1 MSKRITEEEKIVR
14 NLEKS
19 KKEEELKRRKNET
32 ENRKSQKLLEYINR
46 KYDEYQE
53 EIRKSEKE
61 ESDFI
66 ENLKAKANFEYEKVL
81 HFCKKINN
89 YDTEFRPVIDNLRPT
104 MQNIL
109 QHEGKSFIILKALGS
124 ISDLGYEG
132 VKKITSD
139 FTIRKSIFS
148 DMEKAKKTYDFSDSL
163 STNYDINLSKE
174 EIKDLFQVRLST
186 SKQSSGDGEFL
197 AALILGGQMP
207 QEGDIMVD
215 DEIIEVKSSGG
226 GGFYGF
232 YGPNSNNYVKSKYSE
247 MISKSKEM
255 GIPENLLL
263 PAISR
268 TGKRSWN
275 MSRGGGSKSKNKNWG
290 TLREWM
296 RDNLTEGGIQ
306 EFKLYLFPLLFGMF
320 KYNTEEEI
328 RKVVDD
334 FFSFKI
340 DRREFHCR
348 LAFFAADSYC
358 HNGSGGS
365 FEKILFFNKWNPW
378 ETMLFIKE
386 NEKFYNEENISR
398 FLSTNWDINLNFSK
412 ENGNIEVVDA
422 NGGK

>member
-1 MSKRITEEEKIVR
+1 MGKRITEEERICR
-14 NLEKS
+14 NLEKERNLNLRRITI
-19 KKEEELKRRKNET
+19 EENKTR
-32 ENRKSQKLLEYINR
+32 KLLDYIDR
-46 KYDEYQE
+46 KYNDFLE
-53 EIRKSEKE
+53 ESRKKEKE

-66 ENLKAKANFEYEKVL
+66 QNLKDKANFEYQKVL

-89 YDTEFRPVIDNLRPT
+89 YESEFKPVIDSLKPT

-124 ISDLGYEG
+124 ISDSGYEG
-132 VKKITSD
+132 IKKITSEPS
-139 FTIRKSIFS
+139 IRNSVFEEMTGS
-148 DMEKAKKTYDFSDSL
+148 KKTYNFSSSL
-163 STNYDINLSKE
+163 SDKYDINLSKE
-174 EIKDLFQVRLST
+174 EIKDLFHVRLST

-197 AALILGGQMP
+197 AAILLGGQMP

-215 DEIIEVKSSGG
+215 NEIIEVKSSGG

-232 YGPNSNNYVKSKYSE
+232 YGPNSNNYVKSKYTE

-255 GIPENLLL
+255 GIPEELLL
-263 PAISR
+263 PSLSKS
-268 TGKRSWN
+268 GKRNWN
-275 MSRGGGSKSKNKNWG
+275 MSRGGGTKSKNKNWG
-290 TLREWM
+290 PLREWM
-296 RDNLTEGGIQ
+296 TNNLTEGGIE
-306 EFKLYLFPLLFGMF
+306 EFKTYLFPLLFGMF

-328 RKVVDD
+328 RKVVND

-358 HNGSGGS
+358 NNGSGGS
-365 FEKILFFNKWNPW
+365 FEKILFFNKWKPW
-378 ETMLFIKE
+378 ETVFFIKE
-386 NEKFYNEENISR
+386 EGKFYNEENILR
-398 FLSTNWDINLNFSK
+398 FLSTEWDINLNFTK

>member
-1 MSKRITEEEKIVR
+1 MGKRITEEERICR
-14 NLEKS
+14 NLEK
-19 KKEEELKRRKNET
+19 E
-32 ENRKSQKLLEYINR
+32 RKSEQRRIQIEENKSRKLLDYIDR
-46 KYDEYQE
+46 KYNDFLE
-53 EIRKSEKE
+53 EKRKEEKE

-66 ENLKAKANFEYEKVL
+66 QNLKDKANFEYQKVL

-89 YDTEFRPVIDNLRPT
+89 YESEFKPVIDSLKPT

-124 ISDLGYEG
+124 ISDSGYDG
-132 VKKITSD
+132 IKKITSEPS
-139 FTIRKSIFS
+139 IRNSVFEEMTGS
-148 DMEKAKKTYDFSDSL
+148 NKTYNFSSSL
-163 STNYDINLSKE
+163 SDKYDINLSKE
-174 EIKDLFQVRLST
+174 EIKDLFHVRLST

-197 AALILGGQMP
+197 AAILLGGQMP

-215 DEIIEVKSSGG
+215 NEIIEVKSSGG

-232 YGPNSNNYVKSKYSE
+232 AGPNSNNYVKSKYTE

-255 GIPENLLL
+255 GIPEELLL
-263 PAISR
+263 PSLSKS
-268 TGKRSWN
+268 GKRNWN

-290 TLREWM
+290 PLREWM
-296 RDNLTEGGIQ
+296 TNNLTESGIE
-306 EFKLYLFPLLFGMF
+306 EFKSYLFPLMFGMF

-328 RKVVDD
+328 RKVVND

-358 HNGSGGS
+358 NNGSGGS
-365 FEKILFFNKWNPW
+365 FEKILFFNKWKPW
-378 ETMLFIKE
+378 ETVFFIKE
-386 NEKFYNEENISR
+386 EEKFYNEENISR
-398 FLSTNWDINLNFSK
+398 FLSTEWDINLNFTK

>member
-1 MSKRITEEEKIVR
+1 MGKRITEEEKICR
-14 NLEKS
+14 NLEK
-19 KKEEELKRRKNET
+19 ERRIEKRRIQIE
-32 ENRKSQKLLEYINR
+32 ENKTRKLLEYIDR
-46 KYDEYQE
+46 KYNDFLE
-53 EIRKSEKE
+53 EKRKKEKE
-61 ESDFI
+61 ELDFI
-66 ENLKAKANFEYEKVL
+66 QGLKDKANFEYQKVL

-89 YDTEFRPVIDNLRPT
+89 YETEFKPVIDSLRPT

-124 ISDLGYEG
+124 ISDFGYEG
-132 VKKITSD
+132 IKKITSD
-139 FTIRKSIFS
+139 VSIRESIFS
-148 DMEKAKKTYDFSDSL
+148 DMIKSGKTYNFSSTL
-163 STNYDINLSKE
+163 SEDYKIDLTKE
-174 EIKDLFQVRLST
+174 EIKDLFHVRLST

-207 QEGDIMVD
+207 QEGDIMVG

-232 YGPNSNNYVKSKYSE
+232 AGPNSNNYVKSKYSE
-247 MISKSKEM
+247 MVSRSKEM
-255 GIPENLLL
+255 GIPEELLL
-263 PAISR
+263 PSLSKS
-268 TGKRSWN
+268 GKRNWN

-290 TLREWM
+290 PLRDYLS
-296 RDNLTEGGIQ
+296 RNYTEGGIE
-306 EFKLYLFPLLFGMF
+306 EFKSYLFPLLFGMF

-358 HNGSGGS
+358 NNGSGGS
-365 FEKILFFNKWNPW
+365 FEKILFFNKWKPW
-378 ETMLFIKE
+378 ETVLFIKE
-386 NEKFYNEENISR
+386 EGKFYNEENISR
-398 FLSTNWDINLNFSK
+398 FLSTEWDINLNFTK
-412 ENGNIEVVDA
+412 EDGNIEVVDA

>member
-1 MSKRITEEEKIVR
+1 MSKRITEEERIGR
-14 NLEKS
+14 NLEK
-19 KKEEELKRRKNET
+19 KEKIRLRKIQVEENKTR
-32 ENRKSQKLLEYINR
+32 KLLEYVNR
-46 KYDEYQE
+46 KHE
-53 EIRKSEKE
+53 EFLEEKRKKEKE

-66 ENLKAKANFEYEKVL
+66 QNLKDKANFEYQKVL

-89 YDTEFRPVIDNLRPT
+89 YETEFKPVIDDLKPT

-124 ISDLGYEG
+124 VSDSGYEG
-132 VKKITSD
+132 IKKITSD
-139 FTIRKSIFS
+139 FSIRESIFT
-148 DMEKAKKTYDFSDSL
+148 DMEKSSKTYNFSSSL
-163 STNYDINLSKE
+163 SSGYDINLTKE
-174 EIKDLFQVRLST
+174 EIKDLFHVRLST

-197 AALILGGQMP
+197 AALLLGGQMP
-207 QEGDIMVD
+207 QEGDIMVG

-232 YGPNSNNYVKSKYSE
+232 AGPNSNNYVKSKYSE

-255 GIPENLLL
+255 GIPEELLL
-263 PAISR
+263 PSLSKS
-268 TGKRSWN
+268 GKRNWN

-290 TLREWM
+290 PLREWM
-296 RDNLTEGGIQ
+296 TNNLPEEGIE
-306 EFKLYLFPLLFGMF
+306 EFKSYLFPLLFGMF

-328 RKVVDD
+328 RKVVND

-358 HNGSGGS
+358 NNGSGGS
-365 FEKILFFNKWNPW
+365 FEKILFFNKWKPW
-378 ETMLFIKE
+378 ETIFFIKE
-386 NEKFYNEENISR
+386 EGKFYNEENISR
-398 FLSTNWDINLNFSK
+398 FLSTEWDINLNFTK

>member
-1 MSKRITEEEKIVR
+1 MSKRITEEEKSCRI
-14 NLEKS
+14 LEKE
-19 KKEEELKRRKNET
+19 KRIERRKIQIE
-32 ENRKSQKLLEYINR
+32 ENKTKKLLEYIDR
-46 KYDEYQE
+46 KYNDFLE
-53 EIRKSEKE
+53 EKKKKEKE
-61 ESDFI
+61 ELDFI
-66 ENLKAKANFEYEKVL
+66 QGLKDKANFEYQKVL

-89 YDTEFRPVIDNLRPT
+89 YETEFKPVIDSLRPT

-124 ISDLGYEG
+124 ISDFGYTG
-132 VKKITSD
+132 IKKITSEVD
-139 FTIRKSIFS
+139 IRESIFS
-148 DMEKAKKTYDFSDSL
+148 DMIKSEKTYNFSSTL
-163 STNYDINLSKE
+163 SEDYDINLTKE
-174 EIKDLFQVRLST
+174 EIKDLFHVRLST

-197 AALILGGQMP
+197 AALLLGGQMP
-207 QEGDIMVD
+207 QEGDIMVG

-232 YGPNSNNYVKSKYSE
+232 AGPNSNNYVKSKYSE

-255 GIPENLLL
+255 GIPEELLL
-263 PAISR
+263 PSLSKS
-268 TGKRSWN
+268 GKRNWN

-290 TLREWM
+290 PLRDFM
-296 RDNLTEGGIQ
+296 SQNYTEGGIE
-306 EFKLYLFPLLFGMF
+306 EFKSYLFPLLFGMF

-358 HNGSGGS
+358 NNGSGGS
-365 FEKILFFNKWNPW
+365 FEKILFFNKWKPW
-378 ETMLFIKE
+378 ETVLFIKE
-386 NEKFYNEENISR
+386 EGKFYNEENISR
-398 FLSTNWDINLNFSK
+398 FLSTEWDINLNFTK
-412 ENGNIEVVDA
+412 EDGNIEVVDA

>member
-1 MSKRITEEEKIVR
+1 MGKRITEEERICR
-14 NLEKS
+14 NLEKERNLNLRRITIEEN
-19 KKEEELKRRKNET
+19 KTRKLLDYIDRKYNDFLEEERK
-32 ENRKSQKLLEYINR
+32 K
-46 KYDEYQE
+46 
-53 EIRKSEKE
+53 EKE

-66 ENLKAKANFEYEKVL
+66 QNLKDKANFEYQKVL

-89 YDTEFRPVIDNLRPT
+89 YESEFKPVIDSLKPT

-124 ISDLGYEG
+124 ISDSGYEG
-132 VKKITSD
+132 IKKITSEPS
-139 FTIRKSIFS
+139 IRNSVFEEMTGS
-148 DMEKAKKTYDFSDSL
+148 NKTYNFSSSL
-163 STNYDINLSKE
+163 SDKYDINLSKE
-174 EIKDLFQVRLST
+174 EIKDLFHVRLST

-197 AALILGGQMP
+197 AAILLGGQMP

-215 DEIIEVKSSGG
+215 NEIIEVKSSGG

-232 YGPNSNNYVKSKYSE
+232 YGPNSNNYVKSKYTE

-255 GIPENLLL
+255 GIPEELLL
-263 PAISR
+263 PSLSKS
-268 TGKRSWN
+268 GKRNWN
-275 MSRGGGSKSKNKNWG
+275 MSRGGGTKSKNKNWG
-290 TLREWM
+290 PLREWM
-296 RDNLTEGGIQ
+296 TNNLTEGGIE
-306 EFKLYLFPLLFGMF
+306 EFKTYLFPLLFGMF

-328 RKVVDD
+328 RKVVND

-358 HNGSGGS
+358 NNGSGGS
-365 FEKILFFNKWNPW
+365 FEKILFFNKWKPW
-378 ETMLFIKE
+378 ETVFFIKE
-386 NEKFYNEENISR
+386 EGKFYNEENILR
-398 FLSTNWDINLNFSK
+398 FLSTEWDINLNFTK

>member
-1 MSKRITEEEKIVR
+1 MSKRITEEERICR
-14 NLEKS
+14 NLEK
-19 KKEEELKRRKNET
+19 E
-32 ENRKSQKLLEYINR
+32 RKSELRRITIEENKTRKLLDYIDR
-46 KYDEYQE
+46 KYNDFLE
-53 EIRKSEKE
+53 EKRKKEKE

-66 ENLKAKANFEYEKVL
+66 QNLKDKANFEYQKVL
-81 HFCKKINN
+81 HFRKKINN
-89 YDTEFRPVIDNLRPT
+89 YDTEFKPVIDSLKPT

-124 ISDLGYEG
+124 ISDSGYEG
-132 VKKITSD
+132 IKKIISEPS
-139 FTIRKSIFS
+139 IRNSVFEEMTKSN
-148 DMEKAKKTYDFSDSL
+148 KTYNFSSSL
-163 STNYDINLSKE
+163 TDKYDINLTRE
-174 EIKDLFQVRLST
+174 EIKDLFHVRLST

-197 AALILGGQMP
+197 AAILLGGQMP

-215 DEIIEVKSSGG
+215 NEIIEVKSSGG

-232 YGPNSNNYVKSKYSE
+232 AGPNSNNYVKSKYTE

-255 GIPENLLL
+255 GIPEELLL
-263 PAISR
+263 PSLSKS
-268 TGKRSWN
+268 GKKNWN

-290 TLREWM
+290 PLREWM
-296 RDNLTEGGIQ
+296 TNNLTESGIE
-306 EFKLYLFPLLFGMF
+306 EFKSYLFPLMFGMF

-328 RKVVDD
+328 RKVVND

-358 HNGSGGS
+358 NNGSGGS
-365 FEKILFFNKWNPW
+365 FEKILFFNKWKPW
-378 ETMLFIKE
+378 ETVFFIKE
-386 NEKFYNEENISR
+386 EEKFYNEENISR
-398 FLSTNWDINLNFSK
+398 FLSTEWDINLNFTK

>member
-1 MSKRITEEEKIVR
+1 MSKRITEEERICR
-14 NLEKS
+14 NLEKERNS
-19 KKEEELKRRKNET
+19 SLRRITIEENKTR
-32 ENRKSQKLLEYINR
+32 KLLDYIDR
-46 KYDEYQE
+46 KYNDFLE
-53 EIRKSEKE
+53 EGKKKEKE

-66 ENLKAKANFEYEKVL
+66 QNLKDKANFEYQKVL

-89 YDTEFRPVIDNLRPT
+89 YESEFKPVIDSLKPT

-124 ISDLGYEG
+124 ISDSGYEG
-132 VKKITSD
+132 IKKITSEPS
-139 FTIRKSIFS
+139 IRNSVFEEMAGS
-148 DMEKAKKTYDFSDSL
+148 NKTYNFSSSL
-163 STNYDINLSKE
+163 SDKYDINLSKE
-174 EIKDLFQVRLST
+174 EIKDLFHVRLST

-197 AALILGGQMP
+197 AAILLGGQMP

-215 DEIIEVKSSGG
+215 NEIIEVKSSGG

-232 YGPNSNNYVKSKYSE
+232 AGPNSNNYVKSKYTE

-255 GIPENLLL
+255 GIPEELLL
-263 PAISR
+263 PSLSKS
-268 TGKRSWN
+268 GKRNWN

-290 TLREWM
+290 PLREWM
-296 RDNLTEGGIQ
+296 TNNLSEEGIE
-306 EFKLYLFPLLFGMF
+306 EFKTYLFPLLFGMF

-328 RKVVDD
+328 RKVIND

-340 DRREFHCR
+340 GRREFHCR

-358 HNGSGGS
+358 NNGSGGS
-365 FEKILFFNKWNPW
+365 FEKILFFNKWKPW
-378 ETMLFIKE
+378 ETVFFIKE
-386 NEKFYNEENISR
+386 GEKFYNEENISR
-398 FLSTNWDINLNFSK
+398 FLSTEWDINLNFTK

>member
-1 MSKRITEEEKIVR
+1 MSKRITEEERRCR
-14 NLEKS
+14 NLEK
-19 KKEEELKRRKNET
+19 E
-32 ENRKSQKLLEYINR
+32 RKSELRRITIEENKTRKLLDYIDR
-46 KYDEYQE
+46 KYNDFLE
-53 EIRKSEKE
+53 EKRKKEKE

-66 ENLKAKANFEYEKVL
+66 QNLKDKANFEYQKVL
-81 HFCKKINN
+81 HFRKKINN
-89 YDTEFRPVIDNLRPT
+89 YDTEFKPVIDSLKPT

-124 ISDLGYEG
+124 ISDSGYEG
-132 VKKITSD
+132 IKKITSEPS
-139 FTIRKSIFS
+139 IRNSVFEEMTKSN
-148 DMEKAKKTYDFSDSL
+148 KTYNFSSSL
-163 STNYDINLSKE
+163 TDKYDINLTRE
-174 EIKDLFQVRLST
+174 EIKDLFHVRLST

-197 AALILGGQMP
+197 AAILLGGQMP

-215 DEIIEVKSSGG
+215 NEIIEVKSSGG

-232 YGPNSNNYVKSKYSE
+232 AGPNSNNYVKSKYTE

-255 GIPENLLL
+255 GIPEELLL
-263 PAISR
+263 PSLSKS
-268 TGKRSWN
+268 GKRNWN

-290 TLREWM
+290 PLREWM
-296 RDNLTEGGIQ
+296 TNNLTESGIE
-306 EFKLYLFPLLFGMF
+306 EFKSYLFPLMFGMF

-328 RKVVDD
+328 RKVVND

-358 HNGSGGS
+358 NNGSGGS
-365 FEKILFFNKWNPW
+365 FEKILFFNKWKPW
-378 ETMLFIKE
+378 ETVFFIKE
-386 NEKFYNEENISR
+386 EEKFYNEENISR
-398 FLSTNWDINLNFSK
+398 FLSTEWDINLNFTK

>member
-1 MSKRITEEEKIVR
+1 MGKRITEEERICR
-14 NLEKS
+14 NLEK
-19 KKEEELKRRKNET
+19 E
-32 ENRKSQKLLEYINR
+32 RKSDLRRITIEENKTRKLLDYIDR
-46 KYDEYQE
+46 KYNDFLE
-53 EIRKSEKE
+53 EKRKEEKE

-66 ENLKAKANFEYEKVL
+66 QNLKDKANFEYQKVL

-89 YDTEFRPVIDNLRPT
+89 YESEFKPVIDSLKPT

-124 ISDLGYEG
+124 ISDSGYDG
-132 VKKITSD
+132 IKKITSEPS
-139 FTIRKSIFS
+139 IRNSVFEEMTGS
-148 DMEKAKKTYDFSDSL
+148 NKTYNFSSSL
-163 STNYDINLSKE
+163 SDKYDINLSKE
-174 EIKDLFQVRLST
+174 EIKDLFHVRLST

-197 AALILGGQMP
+197 AAILLGGQMP

-215 DEIIEVKSSGG
+215 NEIIEVKSSGG

-232 YGPNSNNYVKSKYSE
+232 AGPNSNNYVKSKYTE

-255 GIPENLLL
+255 GIPEELLL
-263 PAISR
+263 PSLSKS
-268 TGKRSWN
+268 GKRNWN

-290 TLREWM
+290 PLREWM
-296 RDNLTEGGIQ
+296 TNNLTESGIE
-306 EFKLYLFPLLFGMF
+306 EFKSYLFPLMFGMF

-328 RKVVDD
+328 RKVVND

-358 HNGSGGS
+358 NNGSGGS
-365 FEKILFFNKWNPW
+365 FEKILFFNKWKPW
-378 ETMLFIKE
+378 ETVFFIKE
-386 NEKFYNEENISR
+386 EEKFYNEENISR
-398 FLSTNWDINLNFSK
+398 FLSTEWDINLNFTK

>member
-1 MSKRITEEEKIVR
+1 MSKRITEEEKSCRI
-14 NLEKS
+14 LEKE
-19 KKEEELKRRKNET
+19 KRIERRKIQIE
-32 ENRKSQKLLEYINR
+32 ENKTKKLLEYIDR
-46 KYDEYQE
+46 KYNDFLE
-53 EIRKSEKE
+53 EKRKKEKE
-61 ESDFI
+61 ELDFI
-66 ENLKAKANFEYEKVL
+66 QGLKDKANFEYQKVL

-89 YDTEFRPVIDNLRPT
+89 YETEFKPVIDSLRPT

-124 ISDLGYEG
+124 ISDFGYTG
-132 VKKITSD
+132 IKKITSEVD
-139 FTIRKSIFS
+139 IRESIFS
-148 DMEKAKKTYDFSDSL
+148 DMIKSEKTYNFSSTL
-163 STNYDINLSKE
+163 SEDYDINLTKE
-174 EIKDLFQVRLST
+174 EIKDLFHVRLST

-197 AALILGGQMP
+197 AALLLGGQMP
-207 QEGDIMVD
+207 QEGDIMVC

-232 YGPNSNNYVKSKYSE
+232 AGPNSNNYVKSKYSE

-255 GIPENLLL
+255 GIPEELLL
-263 PAISR
+263 PSLSKS
-268 TGKRSWN
+268 GKRNWN

-290 TLREWM
+290 PLRDFM
-296 RDNLTEGGIQ
+296 SQNHTEGGIE
-306 EFKLYLFPLLFGMF
+306 EFKSYLFPLLFGMF

-358 HNGSGGS
+358 NNGSGGS
-365 FEKILFFNKWNPW
+365 FEKILFFNKWKPW
-378 ETMLFIKE
+378 ETVLFIKE
-386 NEKFYNEENISR
+386 EGKFYNEENISR
-398 FLSTNWDINLNFSK
+398 FLSTEWDINLNFTK
-412 ENGNIEVVDA
+412 EDGNIEVVDA

>member
-1 MSKRITEEEKIVR
+1 MSKRITEEEKSCRI
-14 NLEKS
+14 LEKE
-19 KKEEELKRRKNET
+19 KRIERRKIQIE
-32 ENRKSQKLLEYINR
+32 ENKTKKLLEYIDR
-46 KYDEYQE
+46 KYNDFLE
-53 EIRKSEKE
+53 EKRKKEKE
-61 ESDFI
+61 ELDFI
-66 ENLKAKANFEYEKVL
+66 QGLKDKANFEYQKVL

-89 YDTEFRPVIDNLRPT
+89 YETEFKPVIDSLRPT

-124 ISDLGYEG
+124 ISDFGYTG
-132 VKKITSD
+132 IKKITSEVD
-139 FTIRKSIFS
+139 IRESIFS
-148 DMEKAKKTYDFSDSL
+148 DMIKSEKTYNFSSTL
-163 STNYDINLSKE
+163 SEDYDINLTKE
-174 EIKDLFQVRLST
+174 EIKDLFHVRLST

-197 AALILGGQMP
+197 AALLLGGQMP
-207 QEGDIMVD
+207 QEGDIMVG

-232 YGPNSNNYVKSKYSE
+232 AGPNSNNYVKSKYSE

-255 GIPENLLL
+255 GIPEELLL
-263 PAISR
+263 PSLSKS
-268 TGKRSWN
+268 GKRNWN

-290 TLREWM
+290 PLRDFM
-296 RDNLTEGGIQ
+296 SQNHTEGGIE
-306 EFKLYLFPLLFGMF
+306 EFKSYLFPLLFGMF

-358 HNGSGGS
+358 NNGSGGS
-365 FEKILFFNKWNPW
+365 FEKILFFNKWKPW
-378 ETMLFIKE
+378 ETVLFIKE
-386 NEKFYNEENISR
+386 EGKFYNEENISR
-398 FLSTNWDINLNFSK
+398 FLSTEWDINLNFTK
-412 ENGNIEVVDA
+412 EDGNIEVVDA

>member
-1 MSKRITEEEKIVR
+1 MGKRITEEERICR
-14 NLEKS
+14 NLEKERNLNLRRITIEEN
-19 KKEEELKRRKNET
+19 KTRKLLDYIDRKYNDFLEEERK
-32 ENRKSQKLLEYINR
+32 K
-46 KYDEYQE
+46 
-53 EIRKSEKE
+53 EKE

-66 ENLKAKANFEYEKVL
+66 QNLKDKANFEYQKVL

-89 YDTEFRPVIDNLRPT
+89 YESEFKPVIDSLKPT

-124 ISDLGYEG
+124 ISDSGYEG
-132 VKKITSD
+132 IKKITSEPS
-139 FTIRKSIFS
+139 IRNSVFEEMAGS
-148 DMEKAKKTYDFSDSL
+148 NKTYNFSSSL
-163 STNYDINLSKE
+163 SDKYDINLSKE
-174 EIKDLFQVRLST
+174 EIKDLFHVRLST

-197 AALILGGQMP
+197 AAILLGGQMP

-215 DEIIEVKSSGG
+215 NEIIEVKSSGG

-232 YGPNSNNYVKSKYSE
+232 YGPNSNNYVKSKYTE

-255 GIPENLLL
+255 GIPEELLL
-263 PAISR
+263 PSLSKS
-268 TGKRSWN
+268 GKRNWN
-275 MSRGGGSKSKNKNWG
+275 MSRGGGTKSKNKNWG
-290 TLREWM
+290 PLREWM
-296 RDNLTEGGIQ
+296 TNNLTEGGIE
-306 EFKLYLFPLLFGMF
+306 EFKTYLFPLLFGMF

-328 RKVVDD
+328 RKVVND

-358 HNGSGGS
+358 NNGSGGS
-365 FEKILFFNKWNPW
+365 FEKILFFNKWKPW
-378 ETMLFIKE
+378 ETVFFIKE
-386 NEKFYNEENISR
+386 EGKFYNEENILR
-398 FLSTNWDINLNFSK
+398 FLSTEWDINLNFTK

>member
-1 MSKRITEEEKIVR
+1 MSKRITEEERICR
-14 NLEKS
+14 NLEK
-19 KKEEELKRRKNET
+19 E
-32 ENRKSQKLLEYINR
+32 RKSEQRRIQIEENKSRKLLDYIDR
-46 KYDEYQE
+46 KYNDFLE
-53 EIRKSEKE
+53 EKRKKEKE

-66 ENLKAKANFEYEKVL
+66 QTLKDKANFEYQKVL

-89 YDTEFRPVIDNLRPT
+89 YDTEFKPVIDSLKPT

-124 ISDLGYEG
+124 ISDSGYEG
-132 VKKITSD
+132 IKKITSEPS
-139 FTIRKSIFS
+139 IRNSVFEEMTKSN
-148 DMEKAKKTYDFSDSL
+148 KTYNFSSSL
-163 STNYDINLSKE
+163 TDKYDINLTRE
-174 EIKDLFQVRLST
+174 EIKDLFHVRLST

-197 AALILGGQMP
+197 AAVLLGGQMP

-215 DEIIEVKSSGG
+215 NEIIEVKSSGG

-232 YGPNSNNYVKSKYSE
+232 AGPNSNNYVKSKYTE

-255 GIPENLLL
+255 GIPEQLLL
-263 PAISR
+263 PSLSKS
-268 TGKRSWN
+268 GKRNWN
-275 MSRGGGSKSKNKNWG
+275 MSRGGGVKSKNKNWG
-290 TLREWM
+290 PLRGWM
-296 RDNLTEGGIQ
+296 GDNLSEGAIE
-306 EFKLYLFPLLFGMF
+306 EFKSSLFPLLFGMF
-320 KYNTEEEI
+320 KYNTESEI

-358 HNGSGGS
+358 NNGSGGS
-365 FEKILFFNKWNPW
+365 FEKILFFNKWKPW
-378 ETMLFIKE
+378 ETVFFIKE
-386 NEKFYNEENISR
+386 EEKFYNEENISR
-398 FLSTNWDINLNFSK
+398 FLSTEWDINLNFTK